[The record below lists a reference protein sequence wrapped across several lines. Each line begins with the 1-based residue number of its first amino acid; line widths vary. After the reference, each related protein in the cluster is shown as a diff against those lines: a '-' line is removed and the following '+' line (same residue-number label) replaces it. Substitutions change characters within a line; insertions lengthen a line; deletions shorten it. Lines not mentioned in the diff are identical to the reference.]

1 MKPSE
6 MYETIQYVEIA
17 GGACSIARECAR
29 GFKIHCLCFAS
40 YSLPANVH
48 DEAEIAEGLEDDG

>member
-1 MKPSE
+1 